1 MSILVGP
8 GFKTVVFCIG
18 DDEMLEIF
26 ERPLVIADKFIH
38 ELVKINNSKEHIY
51 IDPPFIPTI
60 HVV

>member
-38 ELVKINNSKEHIY
+38 ELVKSITQRNI
-51 IDPPFIPTI
+51 FI
-60 HVV
+60 